1 MTTAKKLVLS
11 ATVTHVEGKSKKN
24 PIVTNVTVRL
34 GDLIV
39 AGGSIGGKFTAT
51 QALQEFKKDAQ
62 LVKPR
67 FKKHAGYES
76 AKLAGLVG

>member
-1 MTTAKKLVLS
+1 MATAKKLVLS

-24 PIVTNVTVRL
+24 PIVTNVTVKL
-34 GDLIV
+34 GNDIV
-39 AGGSIGGKFTAT
+39 AGASLGGKYTAT
-51 QALQEFKKDAQ
+51 QALQEFKKDAK

>member
-24 PIVTNVTVRL
+24 PIV
-34 GDLIV
+34 
-39 AGGSIGGKFTAT
+39 TAT